1 MININDV
8 EDDVRDLLLFCKMN
22 VADVNWHYSTD
33 QKGTTLFINF
43 LGQGKIIQLPEGFWG
58 TIESIR
64 QKHKIS
70 IEVSN
75 N

>member
-1 MININDV
+1 
-8 EDDVRDLLLFCKMN
+8 

-58 TIESIR
+58 TIESIK
-64 QKHKIS
+64 QKYKIN
-70 IEVSN
+70 IVVSN
-75 N
+75 K